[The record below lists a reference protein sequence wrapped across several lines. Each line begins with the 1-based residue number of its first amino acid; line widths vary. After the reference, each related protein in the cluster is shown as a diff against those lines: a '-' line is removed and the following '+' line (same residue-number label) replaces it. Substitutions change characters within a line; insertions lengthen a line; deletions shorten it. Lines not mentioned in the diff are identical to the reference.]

1 MDRINGPE
9 GRRLCAEPLRAQRHP
24 APMADAISSGAKSPS
39 GPIITAVTGIP
50 VR

>member
-9 GRRLCAEPLRAQRHP
+9 GRRLCAEPLRAHP